1 MVKKI
6 KNPIISLLDPR
17 LKFISLT
24 FINNILIANT
34 KEIFA
39 IFDPNAFP
47 KAILGLFS
55 KLERIEIN
63 ISGEDV
69 ASPIKI
75 KLDINREMLKYLESF
90 SVEDT
95 K

>member
-1 MVKKI
+1 M
-6 KNPIISLLDPR
+6 
-17 LKFISLT
+17 
-24 FINNILIANT
+24 LIANT
-34 KEIFA
+34 KAIFA

-69 ASPIKI
+69 ASPIKT
-75 KLDINREMLKYLESF
+75 KLDINREMLKRLESF
-90 SVEDT
+90 SVENT

>member
-1 MVKKI
+1 M
-6 KNPIISLLDPR
+6 
-17 LKFISLT
+17 KFISLT
-24 FINNILIANT
+24 FISNMLIANT
-34 KEIFA
+34 KAIFA

-47 KAILGLFS
+47 KAIFGLFPR
-55 KLERIEIN
+55 LERIAIN

-75 KLDINREMLKYLESF
+75 KLDINREMLNCLESF